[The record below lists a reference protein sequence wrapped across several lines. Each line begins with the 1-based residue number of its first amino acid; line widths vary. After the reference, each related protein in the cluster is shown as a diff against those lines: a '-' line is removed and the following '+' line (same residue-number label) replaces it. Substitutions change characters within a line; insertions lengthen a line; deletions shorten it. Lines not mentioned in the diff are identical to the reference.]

1 MRQTVTVGGP
11 ARHRCAMRGF
21 TLVEILVVIVVI
33 GVVVS
38 FAMVSFGVLGTDSQV
53 EDEAKRF
60 RVVLTQA
67 LEEAALQG
75 RDIGVFLENAAYEF
89 MVFEP
94 RRGGWQ
100 EVVDDPLLRRRELPD
115 ELGFRLWLESREIL
129 LKPPGREDRERVEQ
143 RLPQIVALGS
153 GEITPFEL
161 HLERRAALGGWRI
174 TSQPDMSLVA
184 EPLDAAR

>member
-1 MRQTVTVGGP
+1 MRANVTAGHP
-11 ARHRCAMRGF
+11 ACCKGDIRGF

-38 FAMVSFGVLGTDSQV
+38 FAMLSFGVLGTDSQI
-53 EDEAKRF
+53 EDEAERF

-67 LEEAALQG
+67 IEEAALQG
-75 RDIGVFLENAAYEF
+75 RDIGVFLEISAYEF

-100 EVVDDPLLRRRELPD
+100 EVIDDPLLRRRELPD
-115 ELGFRLWLESREIL
+115 ELVFRLWLESREIL
-129 LKPPGREDRERVEQ
+129 LKPPAREDRERVEQ

-161 HLERRAALGGWRI
+161 HLERRAAPGGWRI
-174 TSQPDMSLVA
+174 ASQADMSLVA
-184 EPLDAAR
+184 EPLDATR